1 MNTLIMSS
9 RFLNENNN
17 LDNYKSKIEEFLAD
31 VIPENTVIT
40 MGNLKNGPMIKYVN
54 SLGYEV
60 NKKRQHPESLYNS
73 NRMLIRQNDLVI
85 FLIHNNSA
93 NMTDFLE
100 YAKEMNVGKI
110 EVLNL
115 S

>member
-9 RFLNENNN
+9 RFLNDN
-17 LDNYKSKIEEFLAD
+17 LKDYQSEIEIFLNK
-31 VIPENTVIT
+31 VIPANAVIT
-40 MGNLKNGPMIKYVN
+40 MGNLKNVPMIKFIDSV
-54 SLGYEV
+54 GYQV
-60 NKKRQHPESLYNS
+60 NKKRQHPDSLYNS

-100 YAKEMNVGKI
+100 YAKEVNVKQI
-110 EVLNL
+110 EVLQL
-115 S
+115 

>member
-9 RFLNENNN
+9 KFLNENNN
-17 LDNYKSKIEEFLAD
+17 LENYKSEIEEFLVD
-31 VIPENTVIT
+31 VIPENAVIT
-40 MGNLKNGPMIKYVN
+40 MGNLKNGPMIKFINSIGYV
-54 SLGYEV
+54 V
-60 NKKRQHPESLYNS
+60 NKKRQHPQSLYNS

-85 FLIHNNSA
+85 FLIYNNSA
-93 NMTDFLE
+93 NMTDFLD
-100 YAKEMNVGKI
+100 YAKEMDVNKI

>member
-1 MNTLIMSS
+1 MSS

-17 LDNYKSKIEEFLAD
+17 IKDHQTEIESFLDK
-31 VIPENTVIT
+31 VIPIDAVIT
-40 MGNLKNGPMIKYVN
+40 MGNLKNGPMIKFIN
-54 SLGYEV
+54 SIGYDI

-85 FLIHNNSA
+85 FLIYNNSA

-100 YAKEMNVGKI
+100 YAREVNVNKI
-110 EVLNL
+110 EVLEL

>member
-1 MNTLIMSS
+1 MSS

-17 LDNYKSKIEEFLAD
+17 LENYKNEIENFLEK
-31 VIPENTVIT
+31 VIPMDAVIT
-40 MGNLKNGPMIKYVN
+40 MGNLKNGPMIQFIDN
-54 SLGYEV
+54 IGYIV
-60 NKKRQHPESLYNS
+60 NKKIQHPQSLYNS

-85 FLIHNNSA
+85 FLIYNNSA

-100 YAKEMNVGKI
+100 YAKEVNVNKI

>member
-9 RFLNENNN
+9 RFLNDNDNLKDHKTEIENFLN
-17 LDNYKSKIEEFLAD
+17 KI
-31 VIPENTVIT
+31 IPINAVIT
-40 MGNLKNGPMIKYVN
+40 MGNLKNVPMIKFID
-54 SLGYEV
+54 SIGYKV
-60 NKKRQHPESLYNS
+60 NKKRQHPDSLYNS

-100 YAKEMNVGKI
+100 YAKEVNVKQI
-110 EVLNL
+110 EVLQL
-115 S
+115 

>member
-1 MNTLIMSS
+1 MSS

-17 LDNYKSKIEEFLAD
+17 LEDYKNEIENFLD
-31 VIPENTVIT
+31 KVIPVDAVIT
-40 MGNLKNGPMIKYVN
+40 MGNLKNGPMIEFINSIGYVI
-54 SLGYEV
+54 
-60 NKKRQHPESLYNS
+60 NKKRQHPQSLYNS
-73 NRMLIRQNDLVI
+73 NRMLIRENDLVI

-100 YAKEMNVGKI
+100 YAREENVNRI